1 MPLMLCE
8 FHAAGPRA
16 LGRQPEAELK
26 IL

>member
-1 MPLMLCE
+1 MLCE